1 MSNTRVNKKDTKIKS
16 LYGKECTLSK
26 DEFINTYDINMSGL
40 TSTEANE
47 RLSKYGFNEISQAKP
62 KKWYNYFLESLFT
75 PFNSI
80 LLRYCTYFVLYGCV
94 SC

>member
-1 MSNTRVNKKDTKIKS
+1 MSNEKKMKNNTNIKT

-40 TSTEANE
+40 TSAEANE

-80 LLRYCTYFVLYGCV
+80 LLRNCTYFVLY
-94 SC
+94 